1 MPHQRF
7 VAASSSKTAAG
18 SSSSATT
25 QDEAPHGSFIR
36 GADQG
41 RQIAQRASASM
52 APSNLGRFRRC

>member
-1 MPHQRF
+1 MAMPHQRF

-18 SSSSATT
+18 SS
-25 QDEAPHGSFIR
+25 IR